1 MLATATPPASTGLAA
16 LCAATA
22 TVVVTARR
30 GPAGALERSDER
42 GAFAGVGLDERGAF
56 AGVGLDERGAFAG
69 VGLDERGVFAGVGL
83 ALADVVL
90 DGAERVGLAV
100 EPLRLEAAADPLR
113 LDAAVDP
120 LRLDAADRAPF
131 DAAVDPLRRDVAPF
145 ALAVLVGSA
154 IGSSVRTAL
163 HLRSFPCWSA
173 TPARPPIITGRR
185 WIGRGGGL

>member
-22 TVVVTARR
+22 TVVVVTARR
-30 GPAGALERSDER
+30 EPARALER
-42 GAFAGVGLDERGAF
+42 
-56 AGVGLDERGAFAG
+56 
-69 VGLDERGVFAGVGL
+69 LDERGVFAGVGL

-90 DGAERVGLAV
+90 DGTERIGLAA

-113 LDAAVDP
+113 LDAAVDPLRLDAADP

-163 HLRSFPCWSA
+163 HLRSFSLLERYPGAAVDNHGPTVDRSRWRPLIARSA
-173 TPARPPIITGRR
+173 ERPAPPGRV
-185 WIGRGGGL
+185 